1 MANAVYNATGRRKES
16 IARVFMTP
24 GKGNISI
31 NGRHLKN
38 ILVGKV
44 WQLW

>member
-16 IARVFMTP
+16 VARVFMTP
-24 GKGNISI
+24 GKGNIPSMVV
-31 NGRHLKN
+31 HLKN
-38 ILVGKV
+38 ILVEKV